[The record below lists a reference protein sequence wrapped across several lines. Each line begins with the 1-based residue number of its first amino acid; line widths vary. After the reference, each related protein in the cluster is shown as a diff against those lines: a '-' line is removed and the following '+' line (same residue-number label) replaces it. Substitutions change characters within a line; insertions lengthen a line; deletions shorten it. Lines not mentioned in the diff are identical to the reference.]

1 MEGMEIE
8 RKFLIDRLPFAPDDY
23 PHKQL
28 EQGYLSTSPVVR
40 VRHEGDEFFLTYK
53 SSGMMTRIEHN
64 LPLTAESYAQL
75 LKKADGYVIR
85 KVRYYIP
92 YESHTIELD
101 LFEGDLAPLQMAE
114 VEFDNEEEA
123 NAFCP
128 PDWFGEEV
136 TYSGSY
142 HNSVLSQKGLPT

>member
-1 MEGMEIE
+1 MEIE
-8 RKFLIDRLPFAPDDY
+8 RKFLIDRLPFASEDY

-64 LPLTAESYAQL
+64 LPLTAESYAHL
-75 LKKADGYVIR
+75 LAKADGYVIR

-114 VEFDNEEEA
+114 VEFDSEEEA

-142 HNSVLSQKGLPT
+142 HNSVLSLKGLPT